1 MIKITKKNE
10 SGLMA
15 KFRLATQVG
24 FIFFGLFATMASG
37 SETELFFL
45 KPDSINP
52 STVLS
57 APPAPGSERDVHDMR
72 EVLRRQEE
80 VRTLKICTRT
90 KAVGDPAT
98 TLERVFGQIL
108 SADEITKWSP
118 FFLRI
123 QNDQRVIRALV
134 KDVFKRNRPSITNP
148 EVKPCLK
155 ILATP
160 SYPSGHSTM
169 AHVSAAVFSLLD
181 PSREAAFDAIALQIS
196 EDRVNVGV
204 HYPSDIDAGRR
215 LAEAIVAEFQKN
227 PDFQDEI
234 KALKK

>member
-1 MIKITKKNE
+1 MT
-10 SGLMA
+10 
-15 KFRLATQVG
+15 KFRETTHIVFL
-24 FIFFGLFATMASG
+24 LFALFAVPAS
-37 SETELFFL
+37 STETSLNFL

-52 STVLS
+52 NTVIS
-57 APPAPGSERDVHDMR
+57 APPEPGSERDVHDIK

-80 VRTLKICTRT
+80 VRTLKICNRT
-90 KAVGDPAT
+90 KAVGELT
-98 TLERVFGQIL
+98 TLQKVFGQIL
-108 SADEITKWSP
+108 SADEIAKWSA
-118 FFLRI
+118 FFLKF
-123 QNDQRVIRALV
+123 QNDQRVTSSQV
-134 KDVFKRNRPSITNP
+134 KQVFKRNRPFITNP

-155 ILATP
+155 VLNTP

-215 LAEAIVAEFQKN
+215 LAEAMVAEFMKN
-227 PDFQDEI
+227 PEFQDEI